1 MEKEL
6 QKTETY
12 NVTEKR
18 LVDDLEKQDIGDD
31 TIFES
36 EKDSV
41 SEDKQQRKLN
51 QITYKTCPY
60 FFSIFQPFNFCYL
73 VFNNYFYQF
82 FLFKPHDIPT
92 MLILFLLT
100 VVLVFL
106 ENVSCIWRM
115 FTKRTVIKHT
125 LTCVIVMAFILKM
138 VVVTSAI
145 APFVRQIPWGEL
157 YERVQS
163 FLKN

>member
-6 QKTETY
+6 EKIEAY
-12 NVTEKR
+12 HVTEKR
-18 LVDDLEKQDIGDD
+18 LVDDLEKQDNGDD

-41 SEDKQQRKLN
+41 SEDQQQRKLN
-51 QITYKTCPY
+51 QITYNTSPS
-60 FFSIFQPFNFCYL
+60 FFSIFQPFMFYQMVL
-73 VFNNYFYQF
+73 NNYFYQC

-92 MLILFLLT
+92 MLIMFLLT
-100 VVLVFL
+100 FVLVFL
-106 ENVSCIWRM
+106 ENVICIWRM

-145 APFVRQIPWGEL
+145 APFVRQIPWSEL